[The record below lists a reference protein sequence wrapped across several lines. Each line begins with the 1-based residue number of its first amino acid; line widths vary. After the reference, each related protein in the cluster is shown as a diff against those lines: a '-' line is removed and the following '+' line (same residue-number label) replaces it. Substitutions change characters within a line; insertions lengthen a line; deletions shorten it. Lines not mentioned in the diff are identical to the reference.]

1 MQISCLLGPLL
12 RGPAIRPPLA
22 SFCALRAPSACT
34 FCRWSMSPKDVRDK
48 CALDHLS
55 EHVYRGGV
63 FPPIRVNQLD
73 MPLRPWWEP
82 GSSTHP
88 RILWW
93 HVPYET
99 PGSTWLTNQQQSRRP
114 LKGGLPPMG
123 GGIQEDKDSW
133 HAIVGW
139 NDRWKRWR
147 TQNDSEGD
155 DRPRAA
161 PVKNL
166 VASDTASAGSNA
178 FA

>member
-1 MQISCLLGPLL
+1 MVGT
-12 RGPAIRPPLA
+12 RVVDPP
-22 SFCALRAPSACT
+22 SHPVVAC
-34 FCRWSMSPKDVRDK
+34 SVRNP
-48 CALDHLS
+48 
-55 EHVYRGGV
+55 GV
-63 FPPIRVNQLD
+63 
-73 MPLRPWWEP
+73 
-82 GSSTHP
+82 S
-88 RILWW
+88 
-93 HVPYET
+93 
-99 PGSTWLTNQQQSRRP
+99 WLTNQQQSRRP

-139 NDRWKRWR
+139 KDRWKRWR